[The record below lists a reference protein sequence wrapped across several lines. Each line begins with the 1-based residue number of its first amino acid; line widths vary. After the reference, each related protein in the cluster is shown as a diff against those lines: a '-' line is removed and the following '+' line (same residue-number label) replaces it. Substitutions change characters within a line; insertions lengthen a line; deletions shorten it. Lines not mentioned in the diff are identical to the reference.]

1 MPEMS
6 SLFPKRT
13 KVVLLVDDDT
23 QFLYLGQEL
32 LEYLGFQAL
41 IASQGDQALEIF
53 RQRQQEIDLVI
64 MDFNLPRINGYQL
77 LQQLQTIAPQVKV
90 IIASGFFGQAEMD
103 KFIEAGVAGL
113 IHKPFRAQQLQVEI
127 LRILGD

>member
-6 SLFPKRT
+6 SLFPKKP

-23 QFLYLGQEL
+23 QFLSLGQEL

-103 KFIEAGVAGL
+103 KFIASRGGR
-113 IHKPFRAQQLQVEI
+113 HDP
-127 LRILGD
+127 

>member
-6 SLFPKRT
+6 SLFPKKP

-23 QFLYLGQEL
+23 KFLSLGQEL

-103 KFIEAGVAGL
+103 KFIEAGVAGM